1 MPSPSHIFSRRLA
14 LPLKI
19 LVLSSAESWSSFIH
33 FVPGTFCTKGQSTE
47 NRIRS
52 TPSSIMEQSSAGVE
66 KLPLVVI

>member
-1 MPSPSHIFSRRLA
+1 MF
-14 LPLKI
+14 
-19 LVLSSAESWSSFIH
+19 
-33 FVPGTFCTKGQSTE
+33 GTNGQSTE

>member
-1 MPSPSHIFSRRLA
+1 MPGYIFSSRLA

-19 LVLSSAESWSSFIH
+19 LALSSAESWSSCIH

-66 KLPLVVI
+66 KFHWW